1 MIKTLIRVCLG
12 GRYLSIIKTINDT
25 PTTNI
30 ILNWKKLKQEFLK
43 QETREC
49 PHSLLLFSIVLEI
62 LARLIRQEQETKG
75 KEEIK
80 LTIFRWYDFVYRN
93 SKEKTETVLGLN
105 SFSKVAGYKINIQKS
120 VQQKPHQIS
129 VSFFT
134 EIEKENL
141 KSV

>member
-1 MIKTLIRVCLG
+1 MPTLTTLIQYSFG
-12 GRYLSIIKTINDT
+12 N
-25 PTTNI
+25 
-30 ILNWKKLKQEFLK
+30 
-43 QETREC
+43 
-49 PHSLLLFSIVLEI
+49 
-62 LARLIRQEQETKG
+62 LARSIRQEQETKG

-93 SKEKTETVLGLN
+93 SKEKTETVLRLN